1 VNYLVH
7 LYLSDGSDEGL
18 LGNLMGDFVKGP
30 LDGRYPLGIAAG
42 ILQHRRVDSFA
53 HDHPVCRRSKQRMD
67 PQFGYF
73 RSIMVDVFY
82 DHFTASN
89 WERLHPAPLPAFAQR
104 VYALLEEHR
113 PILPAGLQQVAERM
127 IRHNWLVSYREVEV
141 VGRVLARLS
150 QRLSRANPLA
160 RGLPELTA
168 NYRELE
174 SDCLQFLA
182 SARSFTQADE
192 RPRPSG

>member
-18 LGNLMGDFVKGP
+18 LGNLMGDFVKGT
-30 LDGRYPLGIAAG
+30 LEARYPPGIAAG
-42 ILQHRRVDSFA
+42 ILQHRRIDTFA
-53 HDHPVCRRSKQRMD
+53 HDHPVCRRSKQRID

-82 DHFTASN
+82 DHFMARN
-89 WERLHPAPLPAFAQR
+89 WERLHPAPLPVFARR
-104 VYALLEEHR
+104 VYALLEERR
-113 PILPAGLQQVAERM
+113 PILPEGLQQIAERM
-127 IRHNWLVSYREVEV
+127 ISHDWLVSYREVEV

-160 RGLPELTA
+160 RGLPQLTA
-168 NYRELE
+168 NYPDLE
-174 SDCLQFLA
+174 QDCLQFLA
-182 SARSFTQADE
+182 AARAFIQAE
-192 RPRPSG
+192 NG